1 MMKKTWSLLLATAM
15 VAGMLTGCGGQKSNG
30 GSEAG
35 CNRTGC
41 SGGTDHRREYKLQER
56 NPNRYTG

>member
-30 GSEAG
+30 G
-35 CNRTGC
+35 
-41 SGGTDHRREYKLQER
+41 K
-56 NPNRYTG
+56 